1 VRDALMGGAQKL
13 YLSVEIFLERWRSRV
28 ERRRWKDGTLLLEVH
43 LTQVGRPDRSGG
55 RAAALGRRA
64 APRAATL
71 KLRAAR
77 MWPPLGLWATHGGR
91 GGVPVWQQGGRRR
104 IGRIGRIERFDAL
117 NALRTIAFEGS
128 SPRARKRAAKAYCGT
143 ERQAS
148 SHGRGGGGTRVP
160 PGRCVR
166 QHALRQQRRP
176 PVWQTRSSEPE
187 RCAV

>member
-1 VRDALMGGAQKL
+1 
-13 YLSVEIFLERWRSRV
+13 V

-128 SPRARKRAAKAYCGT
+128 SPRVRKRAAKAYCGT
-143 ERQAS
+143 ERRYLLHTYS
-148 SHGRGGGGTRVP
+148 RSHTHTHTHTHTQP
-160 PGRCVR
+160 SL
-166 QHALRQQRRP
+166 ARP
-176 PVWQTRSSEPE
+176 PHSAGSREGGRS
-187 RCAV
+187 